1 MDYCVFYSLIS
12 IYKTKNFI
20 SNDVR
25 DTKTSD
31 PKLIAVALTFK
42 SVDPLGVSE
51 YLILYLFAFVDLML

>member
-1 MDYCVFYSLIS
+1 MYMS
-12 IYKTKNFI
+12 
-20 SNDVR
+20 SNVR

-51 YLILYLFAFVDLML
+51 YLILYLFAFVTIHRIGIGITLARIAETAQ

>member
-12 IYKTKNFI
+12 IYKTKHFI

-31 PKLIAVALTFK
+31 PKLIAVAWTFK

-51 YLILYLFAFVDLML
+51 YLVFYLFAFVDLML